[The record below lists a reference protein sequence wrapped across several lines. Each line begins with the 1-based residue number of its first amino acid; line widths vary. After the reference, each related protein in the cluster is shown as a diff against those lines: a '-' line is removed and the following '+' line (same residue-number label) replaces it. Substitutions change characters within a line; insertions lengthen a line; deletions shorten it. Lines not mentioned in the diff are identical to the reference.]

1 MNYTH
6 RIKHYVSALGIVT
19 SLLFASCG
27 DCRWIEDCRCKDG
40 GYWDCPPAPVEPMVW
55 SPIIGISIEGE
66 RFYNRNTMQTKF
78 TSKIKNS
85 GSGVAKNVSYS
96 MKVLGYDF
104 KGNMLQKTMLNDTKN
119 IGILQPSG
127 SYSLTNS
134 VSDIAV
140 SGGGIYSVSL
150 VVTYTDE
157 AGKTSTTSEYISY

>member
-1 MNYTH
+1 
-6 RIKHYVSALGIVT
+6 
-19 SLLFASCG
+19 
-27 DCRWIEDCRCKDG
+27 
-40 GYWDCPPAPVEPMVW
+40 
-55 SPIIGISIEGE
+55 
-66 RFYNRNTMQTKF
+66 
-78 TSKIKNS
+78 
-85 GSGVAKNVSYS
+85 
-96 MKVLGYDF
+96 VLGYDF
-104 KGNMLQKTMLNDTKN
+104 KGNMQQKTMLHDTKN